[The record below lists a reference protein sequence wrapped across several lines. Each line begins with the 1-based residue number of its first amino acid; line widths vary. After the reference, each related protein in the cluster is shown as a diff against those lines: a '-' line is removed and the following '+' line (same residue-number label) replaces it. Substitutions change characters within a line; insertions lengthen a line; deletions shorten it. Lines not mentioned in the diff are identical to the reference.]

1 MGVRARQARREVL
14 RRRASAP
21 SAAATRAGEAGER
34 RALGPWLR
42 CPLIQPSKRVAEPG
56 RSSAPCSGQTP
67 PPRPRSRGSPRSSV
81 GRGRRGPPAAARR
94 PRPAG
99 TQRRLRAGSWAA
111 PPPGIG
117 GSGSRG
123 TRRLGCR
130 VSSERLPPA
139 SAPLRRLGNWDEVL
153 GTTGPGPCAPQPT
166 RACLPGGPLGGR
178 GRCPRTTPRRGRS
191 CRARPDLPAPQLPP
205 QLLEVG
211 VSPPTAPA
219 GPQCPCG
226 TRARHGA
233 SAPGGADLGQGTD
246 MPDLLKDPVPRSSP
260 SAGRRRCRRKG
271 RK

>member
-1 MGVRARQARREVL
+1 MRARQARREVL

-139 SAPLRRLGNWDEVL
+139 SAPLRRLGN
-153 GTTGPGPCAPQPT
+153 GTRSWAPPGRAPV
-166 RACLPGGPLGGR
+166 PL
-178 GRCPRTTPRRGRS
+178 S
-191 CRARPDLPAPQLPP
+191 LPAPASPGAPSGDVGDVLARLPDGAVP
-205 QLLEVG
+205 AARGLT
-211 VSPPTAPA
+211 SPPLSSHPSSSRSASPRPRPPPAPSVHV
-219 GPQCPCG
+219 GRERVMELLPQEALTWDRERTCQTC
-226 TRARHGA
+226 
-233 SAPGGADLGQGTD
+233 
-246 MPDLLKDPVPRSSP
+246 
-260 SAGRRRCRRKG
+260 
-271 RK
+271 